1 MPLQFSFGSGLLRTL
16 VSLGFLG
23 CLVAEQTRSA
33 EAATSGSP
41 IVTRAA
47 GLGVCWT
54 PSRFGG
60 RQFANPN
67 HSACQVDSFGFNC
80 SDSVLTGLVETIA
93 SDEFEVAVEDQDSIE
108 IFRVDVEQRT
118 FGIDRVATGPEIVPT
133 VARNT
138 RPNISPPLLV

>member
-16 VSLGFLG
+16 VSVGFLG

-41 IVTRAA
+41 IVTSAA

-54 PSRFGG
+54 PSGFGG

-67 HSACQVDSFGFNC
+67 YSACKVDSFGFNR
-80 SDSVLTGLVETIA
+80 SDSVLTGLVETSA
-93 SDEFEVAVEDQDSIE
+93 SDDFEVAVEDQDSIE
-108 IFRVDVEQRT
+108 IFRVDVEKRT

-133 VARNT
+133 VAGNT